1 MKIYLVKSNDSNDGF
16 GFVQGNSEQEV
27 RAKLSILGIR
37 NIALLVAKENATAQ
51 DLVDLQNSLPES
63 NSHN

>member
-1 MKIYLVKSNDSNDGF
+1 MKIYIVKSNDSNDGL
-16 GFVQGNSEQEV
+16 GFVEGNSEQEV

-51 DLVDLQNSLPES
+51 DLAVLQNTLPET
-63 NSHN
+63 NPQN

>member
-51 DLVDLQNSLPES
+51 DLADLQNSLTES